1 MISDNVP
8 GPSSEAIRTARPLL
22 RVTTIVRS
30 SSSRPPVERSTATF
44 TLLLANPVSRR
55 RVVLEKLLALVV
67 ELAVLG
73 LVLWVALVVGGPIV
87 DLGISTWNAA
97 AATLA
102 AVLLALLFGCV
113 ALLVGAASGIVP
125 ARSA

>member
-8 GPSSEAIRTARPLL
+8 GPSSEAIRTARPLFKGDDDREKL
-22 RVTTIVRS
+22 
-30 SSSRPPVERSTATF
+30 VEPSPGRAFDCDLHAAPREPRLAT
-44 TLLLANPVSRR
+44 SCR
-55 RVVLEKLLALVV
+55 LELLALVV
-67 ELAVLG
+67 ELAVLR

-102 AVLLALLFGCV
+102 AVLLAFYSD
-113 ALLVGAASGIVP
+113 ASHCSSAPRPGIVP